1 MAKDVMGIGI
11 IGCGTFC
18 EAYIGTF
25 SKGYPNV
32 KVIACS
38 DLDSE
43 RARVTAEKWNLAK
56 AYSTEEMLRD
66 PDVDIVIIVTP
77 PSSHYPLTKAA
88 LEAGKHV
95 YCEKPMATSL
105 EKAKELKSLSE
116 TKGLFT
122 ACAPDTFLSPEFQT
136 VRKLIDDGAIGKVIS
151 FTANY
156 VGPGADMWHPN
167 ADFLYKTGGGPVL
180 DMAPYYMSNL
190 VALFGSID
198 QVFGFATRG
207 FDQRLI
213 GEHECKVEVNTDY
226 VGILR
231 FKDGTIGNVNM
242 SYDRWKSVLPGLEI
256 YGTDGVIFAPDP
268 NTMMGDI
275 RLLRAD
281 KFRKAVQAQTEFH
294 EKLGMIYGPQSL
306 SLMETVETIEP
317 RRGNERGRGVADLAA
332 AIQNNRQPR
341 ISADFCVHVTEA
353 MFALDTCSQR
363 STVYIMQTDC
373 ARPAS
378 LF

>member
-18 EAYIGTF
+18 DAYIGTL
-25 SKGYPNV
+25 SKGYDNV

-38 DLDSE
+38 DLEVE
-43 RARVTAEKWNLAK
+43 RAKAAAAKWNLPK
-56 AYSTEEMLRD
+56 AYTTEEMLAD

-77 PSSHYPLTKAA
+77 PGSHYPLTKAA

-105 EKAKELKSLSE
+105 EKAKELAKLAE
-116 TKGLFT
+116 EKGLYT

-167 ADFLYKTGGGPVL
+167 ADFLYKAGGGPVL

-190 VALFGSID
+190 VALFGSVD
-198 QVFGFATRG
+198 QVFGFASRG
-207 FDQRLI
+207 FDTRKI
-213 GEHECKVEVNTDY
+213 RDHECTVEVNTDY
-226 VGILR
+226 VGVLK
-231 FKDGTIGNVNM
+231 FKDGTTGNINM

-275 RLLRAD
+275 RLLRAEP
-281 KFRKAVQAQTEFH
+281 FRKAVMETEEFH
-294 EKLGMIYGPQSL
+294 QKLGMIYGPQSL
-306 SLMETVETIEP
+306 ALMETVETIEP
-317 RRGNERGRGVADLAA
+317 RRGNERGRGVADMAE
-332 AIQNNRQPR
+332 AIQSGRKPR
-341 ISADFCVHVTEA
+341 VSADFCVHVTEA
-353 MFALDTCSQR
+353 MFALDTCGERDSAY
-363 STVYIMQTDC
+363 TMQTDC
-373 ARPAS
+373 VRPDPIY
-378 LF
+378 